1 MLLLHCSPRVHLHRL
16 SPTRRLPLASPSPLP
31 GRRLRRSTT
40 IRAEAEAPPPPP
52 PSSAAEPEPPDAG
65 AVDVEGEGPVE
76 LRAPTLFSTDDN
88 PTTLQTATSLLL
100 TGAISIFLFRSLRR
114 RARRAKELR
123 VRSSGVK
130 KPNNLTEE
138 ALEGLRMMS
147 ASPIETEKPP
157 SPIQALLGGIAAGV
171 IAVILYKFSTTIEA
185 ALNRQTIS
193 DSFSV
198 SSSQSFSC
206 RFFVR

>member
-1 MLLLHCSPRVHLHRL
+1 MLLLPCSPRVHLHRL

-76 LRAPTLFSTDDN
+76 LRAPMLFSTDDN

-114 RARRAKELR
+114 RARRAKEL
-123 VRSSGVK
+123 VMPLLIPSSLSVL
-130 KPNNLTEE
+130 PH
-138 ALEGLRMMS
+138 ALSDRELMRFLAWLIRCRRGCGR
-147 ASPIETEKPP
+147 
-157 SPIQALLGGIAAGV
+157 AG
-171 IAVILYKFSTTIEA
+171 
-185 ALNRQTIS
+185 
-193 DSFSV
+193 
-198 SSSQSFSC
+198 
-206 RFFVR
+206 